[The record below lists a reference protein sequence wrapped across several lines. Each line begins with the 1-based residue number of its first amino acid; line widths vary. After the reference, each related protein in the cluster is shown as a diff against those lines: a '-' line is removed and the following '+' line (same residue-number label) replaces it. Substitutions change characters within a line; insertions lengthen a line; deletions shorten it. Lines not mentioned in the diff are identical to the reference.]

1 MTESASDDETTSRDL
16 FINDAIEIIFLS
28 IITYYILKYKYYIHH
43 FISIALIVVC
53 GIAID
58 LLLDNYSNIDI
69 IKIVINSFFYIL
81 ADVSLY
87 SYFKYLIEFKYYYF
101 MDVVLISGIIN
112 FIINSISFSIILVYQ
127 HLNGNNIL
135 FLQFYK
141 YYNEFGVWPI
151 ISNFLFGLIFGGFLV
166 GIFDFL
172 VLYKLTPNYIIICFE
187 IGKIPVTIA
196 INEGWER

>member
-1 MTESASDDETTSRDL
+1 MTFILNAYLYKGLYKNNKNQKKRKNDDDNNNHNHSIKDYMLILLFDAFFDLSALLSTLTESASEDEETSRDL

-58 LLLDNYSNIDI
+58 LLIDNYSNIDI

-101 MDVVLISGIIN
+101 MDVLFISGIIN
-112 FIINSISFSIILVYQ
+112 FIINSISFSILLLYH

-135 FLQFYK
+135 FL
-141 YYNEFGVWPI
+141 
-151 ISNFLFGLIFGGFLV
+151 
-166 GIFDFL
+166 
-172 VLYKLTPNYIIICFE
+172 
-187 IGKIPVTIA
+187 
-196 INEGWER
+196 